1 MPRTGR
7 RGTIASGGRPA
18 TRAHAADRH
27 DLIRVTGARVD
38 NLEDISVE
46 IPKRRLTAFTGVS
59 GSGKSS
65 LVSGTIAAMLVDQER
80 MGGNV
85 RSTVEKGGALKVPG
99 CSMDGWYG
107 RIFRGCGYFD
117 PDRPIASFTRAEL
130 EDRRRQHR
138 RRPRT

>member
-1 MPRTGR
+1 MPRTRR
-7 RGTIASGGRPA
+7 RGTTASGGRPA

-38 NLEDISVE
+38 NLKDIS
-46 IPKRRLTAFTGVS
+46 
-59 GSGKSS
+59 
-65 LVSGTIAAMLVDQER
+65 
-80 MGGNV
+80 
-85 RSTVEKGGALKVPG
+85 VEKGGALKVPG

-117 PDRPIASFTRAEL
+117 PDRPIASFTKVEL